1 MTPRKNIRF
10 ALETIDDMRFNES
23 VHGFFSFVEELISQG
38 FEVSFYRFNQKEP
51 VTVIKDLDHLK
62 NFKKSVGLPK

>member
-1 MTPRKNIRF
+1 
-10 ALETIDDMRFNES
+10 MRFNES